1 MKETMTVHKGLCELK
16 LLDKR
21 IFDEIGSTKFV
32 VANKHNNQKIDGK
45 SIADFCA
52 MSKEKYQSIRTL
64 INRRNAIKR
73 AITRS
78 NASTFV
84 TIAGET
90 YTVAEAIDMKATGT
104 SYMRSLLGAIHSQYT
119 AANKLADKENGSRLE
134 ERADTYMTS
143 MYSGSDLKNM
153 SDEIKKVRE
162 AFVASQTVDIVDPL
176 NASKEIDAIS
186 NKLDAF
192 MADVDSQ
199 LSVSNALTT
208 IEVEYETY

>member
-1 MKETMTVHKGLCELK
+1 MSALAVSGIILRGVRRFLLIAAGFLLLCLSVSGLCLFC
-16 LLDKR
+16 L
-21 IFDEIGSTKFV
+21 FS
-32 VANKHNNQKIDGK
+32 
-45 SIADFCA
+45 ADMILCPGFA
-52 MSKEKYQSIRTL
+52 VK
-64 INRRNAIKR
+64 
-73 AITRS
+73 
-78 NASTFV
+78 
-84 TIAGET
+84 
-90 YTVAEAIDMKATGT
+90 D
-104 SYMRSLLGAIHSQYT
+104 
-119 AANKLADKENGSRLE
+119 DKENGSRLE